1 MQSEFGRYR
10 LIRHLATG
18 GMGEV
23 YLAEAKGAA
32 GFAKKVVI
40 KTVRSELSAD
50 PELVRQFVAE
60 GRLLEAL
67 DHPNIAQILDL
78 GLVNGTYF
86 LAIEMVEG
94 FDLRALQKALPE
106 LQPGLPPRMTEV
118 ATLYLIAC
126 VGRALHHAASRRG
139 PDGKPLSI
147 VHHDVTPSNV
157 MVRRDGHV
165 KLVDFGVARSALLN
179 RLSAGALRGKLPY
192 LSPEH
197 ARQLPV
203 DARADLFALGL
214 VAWEM
219 LTGERVLEV
228 GDPDSL
234 EQAYAQLPGKV
245 EALRLS
251 GLASPE
257 TVELIADMTRVEV
270 DLRCADA
277 EEVAQRAD
285 RRLIALD
292 EASPARTLAQELD
305 PAFRTLEARAQSFD
319 QLLAQTLGFQGMP
332 MRPPMEGTVSLPG
345 LEVVNIA
352 ASSARDEPAAAPMRR
367 RGRKRLA
374 TAALIALALAG
385 GLGWWFGARRSPE
398 PAPLSATTAAAKTA
412 RSGSVGGGAA
422 SSRVAVVPPTRVGPV
437 QTPSAGNARP
447 NANLRV
453 AVGLPD
459 EASAAAVGADDRSG
473 VRKGRERQ
481 SGDATIKFRVLPA
494 NCIVTV
500 DGERYQ
506 PGRDNRYEIPVRAG
520 VPHRVRVTDPS
531 SHEVREVDVPGLE
544 RGAERSLQAFMFGT
558 EFRQP

>member
-1 MQSEFGRYR
+1 
-10 LIRHLATG
+10 
-18 GMGEV
+18 
-23 YLAEAKGAA
+23 
-32 GFAKKVVI
+32 
-40 KTVRSELSAD
+40 
-50 PELVRQFVAE
+50 
-60 GRLLEAL
+60 
-67 DHPNIAQILDL
+67 
-78 GLVNGTYF
+78 
-86 LAIEMVEG
+86 MVEG

-106 LQPGLPPRMTEV
+106 LQPGVPPRMSEI

-126 VGRALHHAASRRG
+126 VGRALHHAASRRS
-139 PDGKPLSI
+139 PNGKLLSI

-203 DARADLFALGL
+203 DGRADLFALGL

-234 EQAYAQLPGKV
+234 EQAYAQLEGKL
-245 EALRLS
+245 ETLRGS

-257 TVELIADMTRVEV
+257 TVDLIADMTRVDVE
-270 DLRCADA
+270 LRCREA
-277 EEVAQRAD
+277 EEVAERAD

-292 EASPARTLAQELD
+292 EASPARNLAQELD

-319 QLLAQTLGFQGMP
+319 QLLAQTLGFHGMP

-352 ASSARDEPAAAPMRR
+352 ASSARDEPAAPRLRR

-374 TAALIALALAG
+374 TAALVALALAG
-385 GLGWWFGARRSPE
+385 GLGWWFGARRTPE
-398 PAPLSATTAAAKTA
+398 PASLSAPVPGAKSA
-412 RSGSVGGGAA
+412 GRGSVAAGGPAT
-422 SSRVAVVPPTRVGPV
+422 RVAVGPLTRVGPF
-437 QTPSAGNARP
+437 QAPSAGNNRP
-447 NANLRV
+447 NSNLRV
-453 AVGLPD
+453 PADLPD
-459 EASAAAVGADDRSG
+459 EATAAVAIADDRPG

-481 SGDATIKFRVLPA
+481 VGDATIKFRVLPA

-544 RGAERSLQAFMFGT
+544 RGAERSLQAFMFGP